1 MLVDSITDEIS
12 LRNILPKDFSAFV
25 LMKSAS
31 RFHLEDLR
39 VSVNLCF
46 ITSNNSFNNR
56 FSDCLKENYK
66 EMANFLGSTV
76 STTVEALM
84 KESPIEEL
92 KVMTNRFIGLVSL
105 KSQQNI
111 FSTYKYDFITLS
123 CMTVAAI
130 ISLILTFSLATTS
143 AVILVS
149 VCASIALFVQ
159 SVHYAIIILCM
170 TVAIFILAALSGF
183 FTKNVTVEGFLIFI
197 SIAAGLVVI
206 GLIVF
211 SLEFL
216 LPQLMIV
223 VGVCWSL
230 AMFIVIFITIKLR
243 ELYLDKT
250 LASALFM
257 AYALWLQKTIEPTT
271 AATSVLSSH
280 YIDFHI
286 NKHNSN

>member
-1 MLVDSITDEIS
+1 MPSF
-12 LRNILPKDFSAFV
+12 FSESKF
-25 LMKSAS
+25 
-31 RFHLEDLR
+31 
-39 VSVNLCF
+39 NLCF

-130 ISLILTFSLATTS
+130 ISLILTFVKKIRCNLKASLLATTS

-183 FTKNVTVEGFLIFI
+183 FTKIRWVGCNRIDRFFIRISPSSIDDCSWCLLESRNVYCDL
-197 SIAAGLVVI
+197 
-206 GLIVF
+206 
-211 SLEFL
+211 
-216 LPQLMIV
+216 
-223 VGVCWSL
+223 
-230 AMFIVIFITIKLR
+230 
-243 ELYLDKT
+243 
-250 LASALFM
+250 
-257 AYALWLQKTIEPTT
+257 
-271 AATSVLSSH
+271 H
-280 YIDFHI
+280 YH
-286 NKHNSN
+286 